1 MSAEKIIRTLLTNS
15 ATITP
20 LVSTRIF
27 PGELPQG
34 TTLPAIGLSHI
45 TTVEAPTIDA
55 QAAYT
60 LVQTRVECVALA
72 KTYAEVKT
80 VIAAIR
86 AACNFQHGTVA
97 GFSVVSVRRETIG
110 PDMRDS
116 EASIYGQTI
125 DFMVTWQEA
134 NP

>member
-1 MSAEKIIRTLLTNS
+1 MSAEKIIRTLLTS
-15 ATITP
+15 AAPVTA

-80 VIAAIR
+80 LISAIR
-86 AACNFQHGTVA
+86 AACNFQRGTVA
-97 GFSVVSVRRETIG
+97 GFTVISVRRDMVG
-110 PDMRDS
+110 ADMRDTDMTVF
-116 EASIYGQTI
+116 GQTI